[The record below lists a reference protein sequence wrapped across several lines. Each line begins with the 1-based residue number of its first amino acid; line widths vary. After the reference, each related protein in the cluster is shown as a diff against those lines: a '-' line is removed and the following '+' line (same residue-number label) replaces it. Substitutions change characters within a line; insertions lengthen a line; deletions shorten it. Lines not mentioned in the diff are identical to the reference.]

1 MTDPFAAIT
10 GRPGFMIRRAHQIAT
25 AVFLDEGG
33 PHGLTTTQYGLLSLL
48 QHRPHLDQISAAR
61 LLGLDRSTT
70 GMVLNSLE
78 RAGLLVRMV
87 ASDDKR
93 RRVVSMTPAGRD
105 RLASMQAPAARA
117 VERLLAP
124 LEPAE
129 RLVLMGLLEK
139 LIGAMNKATRV
150 PMISDATT
158 AD

>member
-1 MTDPFAAIT
+1 MTDPLTAIT
-10 GRPGFMIRRAHQIAT
+10 RRPGFMIRRAHQIAT

-33 PHGLTTTQYGLLSLL
+33 PHGLTTTQFGLLSLL
-48 QHRPHLDQISAAR
+48 EHRPHLDQISAAR

-78 RAGLLVRMV
+78 RAGLLVRVV
-87 ASDDKR
+87 ASNDKR
-93 RRVVSMTPAGRD
+93 RRVLTMTPAGRD

-124 LEPAE
+124 LDPAE
-129 RLVLMGLLEK
+129 RPVLIGLLAK
-139 LIGAMNKATRV
+139 LIGAMNEATRV
-150 PMISDATT
+150 PMVTDATT